1 MVFSSLIFLFFY
13 LPLVLLLYFVLP
25 SKYRNGFLFFAN
37 LIFYAWGEP
46 VFVVV
51 MIVAIIINY
60 FFGLGIEKHPSKAK
74 ILLVIGIV
82 IDLSLLFFF
91 KYAAF
96 FREIAVALT
105 GLPLGNFPE
114 IALPI
119 GISFYTFQSLSY
131 LVDIYRRDIAAEK
144 SFICF
149 GTYLAFF
156 PQLIAGPIVRYD
168 EMSAD
173 LHRRRVTKSQFSEG
187 VSLFLIGLGKKVCI
201 ANEMG
206 VLWEQLRP
214 LAATEGLLAAHVGI
228 IAFALQIY
236 FDFSGYSDMAR
247 GLGKMFGFSLP
258 VNFNYPYHAESL
270 TDFWRRW
277 HMTLTRWFRDYV
289 YIPCGGNRKGTMR
302 TVLNLFL
309 VWSLTGLWHGAD
321 YNFILWGIYWFA
333 LLCGEKFLWQGLL
346 KKVPKVIRSIY
357 SWVFIL
363 IGWVLFSLSSM
374 GEIGT
379 YLTAMFTLKNGFL
392 HGDSVTYILSY
403 LPLLL
408 VALFAAMPYG
418 KQLWQKLSAQRYA
431 SILEFLGLTLIFL
444 FAVAS
449 LTNQSY
455 NPFLYFRF

>member
-13 LPLVLLLYFVLP
+13 LPLVLLIYFVLP
-25 SKYRNGFLFFAN
+25 TKYRNGFLFFVN

-51 MIVAIIINY
+51 MLAAIVINY
-60 FFGLGIEKHPSKAK
+60 FFGIGIEKKPQKAK
-74 ILLVIGIV
+74 LLLLIGIIV
-82 IDLSLLFFF
+82 DLSLLFFF

-96 FREIAVALT
+96 FRDIAVEFT

-168 EMSAD
+168 EMSSD
-173 LHRRRVTKSQFSEG
+173 LHQRVVTKNQFSEG
-187 VSLFLIGLGKKVCI
+187 ISLFLIGLGKKVCI

-214 LAATEGLLAAHVGI
+214 LAVTEGILTAYVGI
-228 IAFALQIY
+228 IAFSLQIY

-258 VNFNYPYHAESL
+258 VNFNYPYHAKSL

-289 YIPCGGNRKGTMR
+289 YIPCGGNRKGMIR
-302 TVLNLFL
+302 TVFNIFL

-321 YNFILWGIYWFA
+321 YNFILWGIYWFV
-333 LLCGEKFLWQGLL
+333 LLCGEKFLWQRVL
-346 KKVPKVIRSIY
+346 KKFPRGIRYIY
-357 SWVFIL
+357 SWMFIL
-363 IGWVLFSLSSM
+363 IGWVLFSLGDM
-374 GEIGT
+374 TEIGV
-379 YLTAMFTLKNGFL
+379 YLKAMFTLENGIL
-392 HGDSVTYILSY
+392 HGDSVIYILSY
-403 LPLLL
+403 LPLL
-408 VALFAAMPYG
+408 VIALFAAMPYG
-418 KQLWQKLSAQRYA
+418 KQLWQKLSVQRYS
-431 SILEFLGLTLIFL
+431 SIFELLGLTLIFL